1 MKGKT
6 YRYCEKPVLYSFG
19 FGLSYTKFAY
29 SNLKLL
35 SPVLNKET
43 TIIATVKN
51 TGDRDGDEVIQLYI
65 HQVGQT
71 SIKELKGYQLVH
83 LKKAESKQ
91 VVFSL
96 RPDDVLHYSAA
107 KDGLAVLPGKGEVM
121 VGASSQNIRLRSSFI
136 IKNN

>member
-1 MKGKT
+1 MRKT
-6 YRYCEKPVLYSFG
+6 GFVFFWIWVELY
-19 FGLSYTKFAY
+19 KVAY

-43 TIIATVKN
+43 TIVATVKN

-71 SIKELKGYQLVH
+71 AVKELKGYQRVH

-96 RPDDVLHYSAA
+96 SQRCFALQCCKRWLGCLEAC
-107 KDGLAVLPGKGEVM
+107 GE
-121 VGASSQNIRLRSSFI
+121 AS
-136 IKNN
+136 